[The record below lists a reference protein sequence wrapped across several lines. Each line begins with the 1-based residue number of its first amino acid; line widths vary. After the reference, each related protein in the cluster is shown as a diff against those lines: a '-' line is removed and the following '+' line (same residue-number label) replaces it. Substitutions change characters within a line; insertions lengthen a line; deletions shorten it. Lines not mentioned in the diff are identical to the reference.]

1 MLPSPSARKVLIEI
15 LLQSC
20 LLLPGSVTFC
30 KEGVDWNVE
39 MGYDVPKILVTF
51 HKEGVDWNFSGHET
65 KTSGNVTFRKEGVDW
80 NNQINRYQRES
91 FVTFRKEGVDWNY
104 ATEMNSGTGVVTFR
118 KEGVDWNSKRHT
130 LTSQEQNVT
139 FRKEGVDWNCLCII
153 CSKLGRCG
161 LKFKVCGIKITP
173 HGSPSAGKVWIEIW
187 V

>member
-1 MLPSPSARKVLIEI
+1 MLPSPSARKVWIEIWQLQSYSAYLASPSARKVLIEI

-91 FVTFRKEGVDWNY
+91 FVTFRKEGVDWN
-104 ATEMNSGTGVVTFR
+104 
-118 KEGVDWNSKRHT
+118 
-130 LTSQEQNVT
+130 
-139 FRKEGVDWNCLCII
+139 CLCII